1 MTLNQKYKDY
11 FRKKSVD
18 ELYDLIN
25 KLKLFVDVAIQD
37 SISGTPEERIKSYN
51 MSLLKLRDALI
62 FELSILN
69 HNTNLLRIEKD
80 LEKLKEINQT
90 DQDSKKNLNQEM
102 VLEKDQ

>member
-90 DQDSKKNLNQEM
+90 DQDSKKNLNQE
-102 VLEKDQ
+102 VVPEKDQ